1 MTEDGSPRTEDRKQS
16 AGETTVIGRSS
27 SAFPRLYLVAVF
39 TLLPLLLA
47 AGCKNRALEQAQQ
60 EATAAKV
67 AVNKMSVSL
76 EAAAREIA
84 TVKAEL
90 NSVRQ
95 SRDELQKQVDQ
106 LTRERDQATM
116 FAQQAQEAISRLTT
130 QESGQRSATAAL
142 ERQIAELKTLVEDQH
157 KLIEQLQKGAAPAT
171 GEPAQPSSPPTEP
184 NQIL

>member
-1 MTEDGSPRTEDRKQS
+1 MTEDGRQGTEGTRQS
-16 AGETTVIGRSS
+16 AGETAAIGRPS
-27 SAFPRLYLVAVF
+27 SAFRRPYLVAVF
-39 TLLPLLLA
+39 TLLPLVFA

-67 AVNKMSVSL
+67 AANRMSVSL

-84 TVKAEL
+84 TVKEEL

-106 LTRERDQATM
+106 LTRERDQATT

-142 ERQIAELKTLVEDQH
+142 EKQIAELKTLVEDQH
-157 KLIEQLQKGAAPAT
+157 TLIEQLQKGAAPAT